1 MKISCCISF
10 VLEAIYSMCCYIS
23 LWFSIIIIIIIIIS
37 FIIIINGK
45 IVPVLS

>member
-10 VLEAIYSMCCYIS
+10 VLEAIHSICCYIS
-23 LWFSIIIIIIIIIS
+23 LWFSIIIIIIIIS